1 MGVVGW
7 HASHELYPPSELLRL
22 AGRAEAAGFR
32 AGMCSDH
39 FHPWTVGQGQSGFAF
54 AWLGAALASTRLTFG
69 SVCCPYRRYHPAVVA
84 QAAATLAELF
94 PGRYWIA
101 LGTGQNLNEG
111 ITGEPWPDKPGR
123 QARLREAVDVIRR
136 LWAGEEVT
144 HRGRVRVERATVFS
158 RPATPPLIYGAAIT
172 EATAEWVGSWA
183 DGLITVG
190 AEPDDLR
197 KVVEAFRRGGG
208 RGKPMLLQASVGY
221 DPDEAEAWRAA
232 RDRWPVAA
240 LGQDELQDTATP
252 AELSARTAGVTPDDL
267 KGKLRVSADLGR
279 HIGWLRADF
288 ELGFE
293 AVYLHFVGRDP
304 DRFIDVFGERVLP
317 AVGAG

>member
-54 AWLGAALASTRLTFG
+54 AWLGAALASTGLPFG
-69 SVCCPYRRYHPAVVA
+69 SVCCPIQRYHPAVVA

-111 ITGEPWPDKPGR
+111 ITGNPWPAKPGR
-123 QARLREAVDVIRR
+123 REKLRQAVGVIRR

-144 HRGRVRVERATVFS
+144 HRGRVRVQGATVYS
-158 RPATPPLIYGAAIT
+158 RPARPPLLYGAAIT
-172 EATAEWVGSWA
+172 EETAEWAGSWA

-197 KVVEAFRRGGG
+197 KVVAAFRRGGG
-208 RGKPMLLQASVGY
+208 AGKPMALQAAVGY
-221 DPDEAEAWRAA
+221 DPDEAAAWQAA
-232 RDRWPVAA
+232 RDNWPVAA
-240 LGQDELQDTATP
+240 LGLDQLQDATT
-252 AELSARTAGVTPDDL
+252 AELTAAAAGVTPDDL
-267 KGKLRVSADLGR
+267 RGKLRVSGDLGR
-279 HIGWLRADF
+279 HIDWLRADF
-288 ELGFE
+288 ELGFD

-304 DRFIDVFGERVLP
+304 GRFVDVFGERVLP
-317 AVGAG
+317 AVAG